1 MATKPPV
8 EVPQGAIRLNTDS
21 QKLEFFAQEQWWEMA
36 TNQESMTTSARGVFA
51 GGWSPR
57 LNIIDYISINT
68 TGNAIDFGDLT
79 GARIGTTGTASYT
92 RGVYAMGTIPG
103 PGVQNTIDY
112 ITIATAGNATDF
124 GDATR
129 TGGEAGCYGSATRGI
144 WAGAGPGDGTNVIDY
159 VTIASTGNA
168 TDFGDLTLKGLGGTG
183 VNSPTRG
190 VLFGRRNDT
199 PASGTE
205 HNRIDY
211 VTIPSTGNAVD
222 FGDSQTARCRSQS
235 MCNSTRGVFSGGD
248 GPSGSLSSIDFITI
262 ATTGNSQDFG
272 EQQFGAGGQGFNGV
286 SSAIRGVYGVTWNNP
301 SAYNVLEF
309 ITIAQKGNGTDFG
322 DLTVSGEGQA
332 GCSNAHGGLQ

>member
-1 MATKPPV
+1 MALKPPV

-21 QKLEFFAQEQWWEMA
+21 QKLEFYAQDRWWEMA

-79 GARIGTTGTASYT
+79 GPRIGTTGTASYT
-92 RGVYAMGTIPG
+92 RGVYAMGSTPAL
-103 PGVQNTIDY
+103 NTIDY

-129 TGGEAGCYGSATRGI
+129 TGTEAGCYGSATRGI
-144 WAGAGPGDGTNVIDY
+144 WAGTGPGDGTNVIDY

-199 PASGTE
+199 PASSTE
-205 HNRIDY
+205 HNTIDY
-211 VTIPSTGNAVD
+211 VTIASTGNAVD
-222 FGDSQTARCRSQS
+222 FGDTQVGRCRSQS
-235 MCNSTRGVFSGGD
+235 MCNSTRGVVSGGD
-248 GPSGSLSSIDFITI
+248 GPSGSLSSIEFITI

-272 EQQFGAGGQGFNGV
+272 EQLFGAGGQGFNGV
-286 SSAIRGVYGVTWNNP
+286 SSATRGVYGVTWNNP
-301 SAYNVLEF
+301 SAYNVLEY
-309 ITIAQKGNGTDFG
+309 ITIAQTGNGTDFG